1 MSNIMSNIRNHVM
14 LGRLSFSGW
23 AGEIKDSTSS
33 RKIEADNGAVE
44 GASKAKKVLLPGV
57 VELEAIQ
64 KFAATT
70 RTWWHGV
77 SVPWEDGGARAYSAA
92 RHIELLT
99 DIGDRQREYDRL
111 VDAFVVKY
119 PTAYAEQQF
128 RLNHL
133 FDVADYPDP
142 STIRDKFAFNFHIRP
157 IADAEDIRVIEGLTN
172 QEADRL
178 VAQAKDAEKEQVQ
191 AAVDDAYRKLY
202 KVIKAMADKLA
213 VPVGEKGSI
222 FRDSLISNIRDLA
235 EVMPGLNITN
245 DPQLDALAAKAMQL
259 TEYTAEDLKS
269 SGLRAE
275 VQKRAAE
282 LAGMFT
288 TVSQPAPTVCQNTVD
303 TPIQDAAVAVL
314 AGINW
319 DE

>member
-1 MSNIMSNIRNHVM
+1 M

-64 KFAATT
+64 KFAAAT

-111 VDAFVVKY
+111 VDAFVAKY

-133 FDVADYPDP
+133 FNAADYPDP

-157 IADAEDIRVIEGLTN
+157 IADAEDIRVIEGLTD

-178 VAQAKDAEKEQVQ
+178 IAQAKEAEREQVQ
-191 AAVDDAYRKLY
+191 AAVDDAYKKLY

-213 VPVGEKGSI
+213 VPVGEKGST
-222 FRDSLISNIRDLA
+222 FRSSLISNIRDLA

-245 DPQLDALAAKAMQL
+245 DPQLNALAAKAMQL
-259 TEYTAEDLKS
+259 TGYTAEDLKS

-288 TVSQPAPTVCQNTVD
+288 TVSQPAPAPAPTVCQNTVD
-303 TPIQDAAVAVL
+303 TSIQDAAAAVL